1 MKQYIAID
9 TLTGYL
15 EKGKVYFGHETA
27 TGVSIEGNVYPRSLF
42 KRKIGR
48 QRGNGEKRGY
58 QVYGKYSNREKVREY
73 ARQLDNETR

>member
-1 MKQYIAID
+1 MKQWTAID
-9 TLTGYL
+9 TLIGYI
-15 EKGKVYFGHETA
+15 EKGKVYRGHETV

-48 QRGNGEKRGY
+48 QRGNGDKRGY

-73 ARQLDNETR
+73 ARQLDNE